1 MEKYNSK
8 RLIDLD
14 YLKQDFY
21 KKPKQI
27 HADLIKIIKGNCKK
41 YAKASLLILDVDGQF
56 FFMKL
61 KIKISY
67 LVESMFT
74 IN

>member
-1 MEKYNSK
+1 MKKYNSK

-27 HADLIKIIKGNCKK
+27 HADLIKIIKKEIAKK
-41 YAKASLLILDVDGQF
+41 NMQKHH
-56 FFMKL
+56 
-61 KIKISY
+61 
-67 LVESMFT
+67 
-74 IN
+74 